1 MFGCRVVIEE
11 ERMSRTREGH
21 PIPAGARVTNP
32 RPATAEKRQRILEA
46 AMSIFATRGYNNGS
60 LVEIG
65 EAAGVSH
72 TGVMHHF
79 GSKDQLLIA
88 MLEYRDD
95 SDVAELEGKH
105 IPDGA
110 ALFEHLVRTVRLNTE
125 RPGVVQL
132 YTVLSADSV
141 TDGHPA
147 QEYFR
152 ARFVGL
158 RDMVKG
164 ALRDVAPTASDTR
177 IDVAASTI
185 IATMDG
191 LQVQWLLDPEAVD
204 MAEAVQLSITAVI
217 AQLNA
222 EPQ

>member
-1 MFGCRVVIEE
+1 MP
-11 ERMSRTREGH
+11 RTRDQN
-21 PIPAGARVTNP
+21 PIPAGARVANP
-32 RPATAEKRQRILEA
+32 RAATAEKRQRILEA

-65 EAAGVSH
+65 EAAGLSH

-105 IPDGA
+105 IPDGP
-110 ALFEHLVRTVRLNTE
+110 ALFEHLVHTVRLNTQ

-147 QEYFR
+147 HDYFR
-152 ARFVGL
+152 ERFVGL
-158 RDMVKG
+158 RDMLKG
-164 ALRDVAPTASDTR
+164 ALRDVAPEATEAR
-177 IDVAASTI
+177 IDLAASTI

-191 LQVQWLLDPEAVD
+191 LQVQWLLDPTAVD
-204 MAEAVQLSITAVI
+204 MPEAVTLAIEGVI
-217 AQLNA
+217 GRLNG
-222 EPQ
+222 ETP